1 MERKWMVNEVPKNK
15 LANAVIVKIKPSSKV
30 VFSTKWHLFSTNPTS
45 FHFLN
50 IQFVLVPTHKK
61 ITNS

>member
-30 VFSTKWHLFSTNPTS
+30 VITQPNGTYFLQTQLLFT
-45 FHFLN
+45 F
-50 IQFVLVPTHKK
+50 
-61 ITNS
+61 